1 VQTYPTVRSS
11 FPLYLLV
18 LPTLFLLA
26 VFSFLPV
33 LMAFYNSFF
42 EYEVGG
48 ERTWVGFQNYIDYL
62 TADPTTVISFVNMG
76 LLTLIAIVIRL
87 TAPLIVAKLIHT
99 LPNERHRYLYRLAF
113 LIPTVVPVV
122 AVQLVWGSL
131 ILGETGLVNSVLE
144 NMGYETLTRGWLSDP
159 NTALIALAC
168 IGFPW
173 ITGFE
178 VLIYYAG
185 LSNIPESVH
194 EAAKLDSAVG
204 LKKFLLIDIP
214 LVLSQIKLIFM
225 LVLINGI
232 QGFELIFILTQGGPG
247 FETYVPGLW
256 MYENAFSFQKMGYA
270 SSIGV
275 LLFVIIFA
283 FTLFNMK
290 YFKSAEEIQGQ
301 G

>member
-1 VQTYPTVRSS
+1 MQTYPNVRSS

-87 TAPLIVAKLIHT
+87 TAPLIV
-99 LPNERHRYLYRLAF
+99 
-113 LIPTVVPVV
+113 VPVV

-131 ILGETGLVNSVLE
+131 ILGETGLVNSALE

-168 IGFPW
+168 IGLPW

>member
-1 VQTYPTVRSS
+1 M
-11 FPLYLLV
+11 YLLV

-26 VFSFLPV
+26 LFSFVPV
-33 LMAFYNSFF
+33 FMAFYNSFF

-62 TADPTTVISFVNMG
+62 TADPTALISFVNMA

-87 TAPLIVAKLIHT
+87 TIPLVVAKLIHT

-122 AVQLVWGSL
+122 AVQLIWGSL
-131 ILGETGLVNSVLE
+131 ILGETGLVNNLLE
-144 NMGYETLTRGWLSDP
+144 QAGFETLTRGWLSDP

-185 LSNIPESVH
+185 LSNIPDSVH
-194 EAAKLDSAVG
+194 EAAQLDAAVG
-204 LKKFLLIDIP
+204 VKKFLLIDIP

-225 LVLINGI
+225 LVIINGI

-275 LLFVIIFA
+275 ILFVIVFA
-283 FTLFNMK
+283 FTLLNMK
-290 YFKSAEEIQGQ
+290 YFKSAEDVQG
-301 G
+301 

>member
-1 VQTYPTVRSS
+1 MQTYPTLRSS
-11 FPLYLLV
+11 LSLYLLV

-26 VFSFLPV
+26 IFSFVPV
-33 LMAFYNSFF
+33 MMAFYNSFY

-48 ERTWVGFQNYIDYL
+48 ERAWVGFQNYIDYL
-62 TADPTTVISFVNMG
+62 TADPTAMVSFVNMA
-76 LLTLIAIVIRL
+76 LLTLMAIVIRL
-87 TAPLIVAKLIHT
+87 TIPLVVAKLIHT

-122 AVQLVWGSL
+122 AVQLIWGSL
-131 ILGETGLVNSVLE
+131 ILGETGLINTLLE
-144 NMGYETLTRGWLSDP
+144 NLGYEDLAHGWLSDP

-194 EAAKLDSAVG
+194 EAAQLDSATG
-204 LKKFLLIDIP
+204 IKKFLLIDVP

-275 LLFVIIFA
+275 ILFVVIFML
-283 FTLFNMK
+283 TLLNMK
-290 YFKSAEEIQGQ
+290 YFKSAEDMQGQ
-301 G
+301 

>member
-1 VQTYPTVRSS
+1 MQTYPTLRSS
-11 FPLYLLV
+11 LSLYLLV

-26 VFSFLPV
+26 IFSFVPV
-33 LMAFYNSFF
+33 MMAFYNSFY

-62 TADPTTVISFVNMG
+62 TADPTAMISFVNMA
-76 LLTLIAIVIRL
+76 LLTLMAIVIRL
-87 TAPLIVAKLIHT
+87 TIPLVVAKLIHT

-122 AVQLVWGSL
+122 AVQLIWGSL
-131 ILGETGLVNSVLE
+131 ILGETGLINTLLE
-144 NMGYETLTRGWLSDP
+144 NLGYEDLAHGWLSDP

-194 EAAKLDSAVG
+194 EAAQLDSATG
-204 LKKFLLIDIP
+204 IKKFLLIDVP

-275 LLFVIIFA
+275 ILFVVIFML
-283 FTLFNMK
+283 TLLNMK
-290 YFKSAEEIQGQ
+290 YFKSAEDMQGQ
-301 G
+301 

>member
-1 VQTYPTVRSS
+1 MQTYPTLRSS
-11 FPLYLLV
+11 LSLYLLV

-26 VFSFLPV
+26 IFSFVPV
-33 LMAFYNSFF
+33 MMAFYNSFY

-62 TADPTTVISFVNMG
+62 PADPTAMVSFVNMA
-76 LLTLIAIVIRL
+76 LLTLMAIVIRL
-87 TAPLIVAKLIHT
+87 TIPLVVAKLIHT

-122 AVQLVWGSL
+122 AVQLIWGSL
-131 ILGETGLVNSVLE
+131 ILGETGLINTLLE
-144 NMGYETLTRGWLSDP
+144 NLGYEDLAHGWLSDP

-194 EAAKLDSAVG
+194 EAAQLDSATG
-204 LKKFLLIDIP
+204 RKKFLLIDVP

-275 LLFVIIFA
+275 ILFVVIFML
-283 FTLFNMK
+283 TLLNMK
-290 YFKSAEEIQGQ
+290 YFKSAEDMQGQ
-301 G
+301 

>member
-1 VQTYPTVRSS
+1 
-11 FPLYLLV
+11 
-18 LPTLFLLA
+18 
-26 VFSFLPV
+26 
-33 LMAFYNSFF
+33 
-42 EYEVGG
+42 VGG

-62 TADPTTVISFVNMG
+62 TADPTAMVSFVNMA
-76 LLTLIAIVIRL
+76 LLTLMAIVIRL
-87 TAPLIVAKLIHT
+87 TIPLVVAKLIHT

-122 AVQLVWGSL
+122 AVQLIWGSL
-131 ILGETGLVNSVLE
+131 ILGETGLINTLLE
-144 NMGYETLTRGWLSDP
+144 NLGYEDLAHGWLSDP

-194 EAAKLDSAVG
+194 EAAQLDSATG
-204 LKKFLLIDIP
+204 IKKFLLIDVP

-275 LLFVIIFA
+275 ILFVVIFML
-283 FTLFNMK
+283 TLLNMK
-290 YFKSAEEIQGQ
+290 YFKSAEDMQGQ
-301 G
+301 

>member
-1 VQTYPTVRSS
+1 
-11 FPLYLLV
+11 
-18 LPTLFLLA
+18 
-26 VFSFLPV
+26 
-33 LMAFYNSFF
+33 MAFYNSFF

-48 ERTWVGFQNYIDYL
+48 ERVWVGFQNYIDYL
-62 TADPTTVISFVNMG
+62 TTDPTTFISFFNMT

-87 TAPLIVAKLIHT
+87 TIPLIVAKLIHT
-99 LPNERHRYLYRLAF
+99 LPDERHRYLYRLAF
-113 LIPTVVPVV
+113 LIPTVVPAV
-122 AVQLVWGSL
+122 AVQLIWGSL
-131 ILGETGLVNSVLE
+131 ILGETGLVNSLLE
-144 NMGYETLTRGWLSDP
+144 SAGLATLTQGWLSDP
-159 NTALIALAC
+159 DTALIALAC

-185 LSNIPESVH
+185 LSNIPDSVH
-194 EAAKLDSAVG
+194 EAAQLDSATG
-204 LKKFLLIDIP
+204 IKKFLLIDIP

-225 LVLINGI
+225 LVIINGI

-290 YFKSAEEIQGQ
+290 YFKSAEEVQGQ
-301 G
+301 